1 MPVNANDDVQ
11 THVDCLAGSGAD
23 TIVLSGITYTLT
35 EPYDGFSGLPGITS
49 PITIEGNDATIAR
62 DTSSGE
68 AFRLFEVSG
77 ILQGDEVDGDLTL
90 YNTTVTGGYVQA
102 DGGGIYSRGGPLT
115 LIDVTVTGN
124 TTIPG
129 GVVSDGDGAFEI
141 QKVALDLP
149 PIVIPPIPN
158 TDFTGSSSGSGCF
171 IATAAFGSP
180 MAKEVDLLR
189 GFRDK
194 HLMTNSVGR
203 WIVAVYDELN
213 PIDSAVAPA
222 ARPGKNSSA
231 SRIDGISP
239 TSGALLIRNSRAPS
253 PYSAMILSLIAMMA

>member
-90 YNTTVTGGYVQA
+90 YNTTVTGG
-102 DGGGIYSRGGPLT
+102 
-115 LIDVTVTGN
+115 
-124 TTIPG
+124 
-129 GVVSDGDGAFEI
+129 
-141 QKVALDLP
+141 
-149 PIVIPPIPN
+149 
-158 TDFTGSSSGSGCF
+158 
-171 IATAAFGSP
+171 
-180 MAKEVDLLR
+180 
-189 GFRDK
+189 
-194 HLMTNSVGR
+194 
-203 WIVAVYDELN
+203 
-213 PIDSAVAPA
+213 
-222 ARPGKNSSA
+222 
-231 SRIDGISP
+231 
-239 TSGALLIRNSRAPS
+239 
-253 PYSAMILSLIAMMA
+253 